1 MKNLAV
7 IFSLL
12 SSFAIWAQPNIGLVH
27 NEFGVSEG
35 YTLFSPEL
43 NTSVYLINNC
53 GEKVNEWS
61 FSEKP
66 GATCYLLENG
76 NLLRAGK
83 DSLEIRDWDNTLI
96 WSYAVS
102 DNGLNQHH
110 DIEPLPN
117 GNILMVCT
125 DGFSD
130 SEIVQEG
137 RDSLNVGSN
146 FKLDKIVELE
156 PVGTNDAL
164 IIWEWRFVDHLV
176 QDIYSGF
183 NNYGIV
189 SNHPELMDINYSFS
203 VSNPLPLTTL
213 SSDYTHVN
221 AVDYN
226 AELDQIL
233 ISCRHL
239 SEIYIVDHSTTIAEA
254 ASHSGGNSNK
264 GGDFLWRWGNPQAY
278 GQGLEIDQKLF
289 LQHDAKWVESGYLD
303 AGKISVFNNRNNW
316 ANQYSSI
323 HLIEP
328 EIINDVYQESSSRFL
343 PIDFDWS
350 WDGTLLNAVMSQGKK
365 SGVQS
370 LQGGNLIVCETGR
383 GMASEITKSGT
394 LVWSYVNPHGVTIL
408 NQNESVISNSI
419 FRAEKYPVDYLGFT
433 GQDMT
438 TTGIIEDQNS
448 FSELCVLTIGIEDVL
463 ESQVVIVNPVEG
475 NVIRFVN
482 EVIFDEIIVV
492 DLQGRIVYFEKEFQ
506 GTSFSLNV
514 PPSIYVLSAS
524 VNGATQRIKIV
535 IP

>member
-1 MKNLAV
+1 MKSLVVVFSFLSALA
-7 IFSLL
+7 
-12 SSFAIWAQPNIGLVH
+12 AWAQPNLGLVY

-35 YTLFSPEL
+35 YTLFSPEI

-96 WSYAVS
+96 WSYSVS

-125 DGFSD
+125 DKFSAG
-130 SEIVQEG
+130 EIVQEG
-137 RDSLNVGSN
+137 RDSLNVGVN
-146 FKLDKIVELE
+146 FKLDKIVELK
-156 PVGTNDAL
+156 PVGTNNAL
-164 IIWEWRFVDHLV
+164 IIWEWKFVDHLV

-189 SNHPELMDINYSFS
+189 SNHPELLDINYSFS
-203 VSNPLPLTTL
+203 VSNPLPGTTL
-213 SSDYTHVN
+213 STDYTHVN

-303 AGKISVFNNRNNW
+303 AGKISVFNNLNNW
-316 ANQYSSI
+316 VNQYSSI

-328 EIINDVYQESSSRFL
+328 EIINDLYQESSGRFL
-343 PIDFDWS
+343 PINFDWS
-350 WDGTLLNAVMSQGKK
+350 WDGSLLSALMFQGRKC
-365 SGVQS
+365 GVQS
-370 LQGGNLIVCETGR
+370 LPGGNLMVCETER
-383 GMASEITKSGT
+383 GMVSEITKSGT
-394 LVWSYVNPHGVTIL
+394 PVWSYVNPHGLTIL
-408 NQNESVISNSI
+408 NQNESVIANSI
-419 FRAEKYPVDYLGFT
+419 FRAEKYPVDYLGFL

-438 TTGIIEDQNS
+438 TAEIIEDQNS
-448 FSELCVLTIGIEDVL
+448 LSELCFLTVDIEDVL
-463 ESQVVIVNPVEG
+463 ESKVLITNPVEG
-475 NVIRFVN
+475 NIIRFVN
-482 EVIFDEIIVV
+482 EVTFDEIIVA
-492 DLQGRIVYFEKEFQ
+492 DLQGRIVYFEKKFQ
-506 GTSFSLNV
+506 GTSINLNM
-514 PPSIYVLSAS
+514 PPSVYVLS
-524 VNGATQRIKIV
+524 VNLKGAIKRIKIV
-535 IP
+535 VQ